1 MTDTMK
7 NDNDFLGVLNLA
19 AELQCGHGIL
29 RRYAEAKGVSD
40 LMGGVPMTGK
50 LGLRYPAASLN
61 RWRQLM
67 ELHRRRAV
75 TPQTAAA
82 VLQILW
88 DNNLPETRSNDTCES
103 YGADLARIAAAVERI
118 AVVQEQI
125 LAREQ
130 DRKKKKKG

>member
-1 MTDTMK
+1 
-7 NDNDFLGVLNLA
+7 
-19 AELQCGHGIL
+19 
-29 RRYAEAKGVSD
+29 
-40 LMGGVPMTGK
+40 
-50 LGLRYPAASLN
+50 
-61 RWRQLM
+61 M